1 MRDFQRPG
9 RSIVIAENGMAATSH
24 PLASKVAIQ
33 MLEQGGT
40 AADAAVAAAVLLGV
54 CEPHMTGIGG
64 DAFAL
69 IKPAGEER
77 LVGLNGSGVAP
88 AALDAAALR
97 TAGDVIDPASAAAV
111 TVPGAVDALVR
122 LATEWGRLG
131 VATCLAPAIH
141 YAEQGVPVAPRVAL
155 DWSAS
160 ADALRGAARQ
170 DFLLAGAAPRVG
182 QVFRAPK
189 QAEALRRI
197 AMDGRAGFYE
207 GEVAEDMVAALR
219 GAGGV
224 HTLDDF
230 AEQATLDVAPIA
242 GHYKGQELVELPPNG
257 QGAAAILMAAILERF
272 DLSGLDPFGVERT
285 HLEAEAAK
293 LAYDARDRFVA
304 DPSTALTD
312 RLLAPETADALAAL
326 IDPARAMAAPAER
339 AEAVHKETV
348 YLTVVD
354 RNRMAVSLIYSI
366 FHSFGSGLG
375 TDKFGILLH
384 NRGAGFT
391 LTEGYPNE
399 AAPGKRP
406 MHTIIPAMLRRDGRV
421 EMSFGVMGG
430 QYQAAGHARF
440 LTNIVDYGMD
450 PQAAI
455 DAPRAFPQNG
465 VLSLENGYGDDVV
478 AGLASR
484 GHSVER
490 APAPIGGAQA
500 IRIDADGTLWGASDP
515 RKDGIALG
523 Y

>member
-40 AADAAVAAAVLLGV
+40 AADATVAAAVLLGV

-285 HLEAEAAK
+285 HLEA
-293 LAYDARDRFVA
+293 
-304 DPSTALTD
+304 
-312 RLLAPETADALAAL
+312 
-326 IDPARAMAAPAER
+326 
-339 AEAVHKETV
+339 
-348 YLTVVD
+348 
-354 RNRMAVSLIYSI
+354 
-366 FHSFGSGLG
+366 
-375 TDKFGILLH
+375 
-384 NRGAGFT
+384 
-391 LTEGYPNE
+391 
-399 AAPGKRP
+399 
-406 MHTIIPAMLRRDGRV
+406 
-421 EMSFGVMGG
+421 
-430 QYQAAGHARF
+430 
-440 LTNIVDYGMD
+440 
-450 PQAAI
+450 
-455 DAPRAFPQNG
+455 
-465 VLSLENGYGDDVV
+465 
-478 AGLASR
+478 
-484 GHSVER
+484 
-490 APAPIGGAQA
+490 
-500 IRIDADGTLWGASDP
+500 
-515 RKDGIALG
+515 
-523 Y
+523 